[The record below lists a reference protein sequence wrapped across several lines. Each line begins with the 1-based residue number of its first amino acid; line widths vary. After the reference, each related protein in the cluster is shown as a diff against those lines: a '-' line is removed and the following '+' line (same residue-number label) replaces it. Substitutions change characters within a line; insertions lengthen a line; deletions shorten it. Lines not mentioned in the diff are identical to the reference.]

1 MPFSMRAYLTL
12 LALTAAVTSA
22 EAQRP
27 QERYV
32 VMSSG
37 PEVGPLQVTRN
48 GISVRTDFPGS

>member
-1 MPFSMRAYLTL
+1 MPFPMRAHLTL

-22 EAQRP
+22 EAQGP

-37 PEVGPLQVTRN
+37 QEVGHLQVTRN
-48 GISVRTDFPGS
+48 GSR